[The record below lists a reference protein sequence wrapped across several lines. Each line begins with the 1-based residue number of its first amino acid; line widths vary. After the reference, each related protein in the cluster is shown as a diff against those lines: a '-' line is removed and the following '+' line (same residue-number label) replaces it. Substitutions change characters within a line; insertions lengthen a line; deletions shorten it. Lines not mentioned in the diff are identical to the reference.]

1 MIDDDIP
8 QLFTL
13 YQETVIFRNSM
24 GVEVDGQGVDTWIED
39 GERWYE
45 VVDCTTPDGTRYERV
60 EADIRRST
68 R

>member
-1 MIDDDIP
+1 MSDDEIP

-13 YQETVIFRNSM
+13 YDETLAFRDRF
-24 GVEVDGQGVDTWIED
+24 GVETEGQAVDTWIED

-45 VVDCTTPDGTRYERV
+45 VVDCTTPDGDRYERA
-60 EADIRRST
+60 EPDIRRST

>member
-1 MIDDDIP
+1 VSEDIP

-13 YQETVIFRNSM
+13 YQETVIFRNSY
-24 GVEVDGQGVDTWIED
+24 GQEVDGQATDTWTED
-39 GERWYE
+39 GERWYT
-45 VVDCTTPDGTRYERV
+45 VVDCTTPDGTSYERA

>member
-1 MIDDDIP
+1 MSDDEIP

-13 YQETVIFRNSM
+13 YDEELIFRN
-24 GVEVDGQGVDTWIED
+24 GFGQEVDGQATSTWIED

-45 VVDCTTPDGTRYERV
+45 VVDCTTPHGDRYERA